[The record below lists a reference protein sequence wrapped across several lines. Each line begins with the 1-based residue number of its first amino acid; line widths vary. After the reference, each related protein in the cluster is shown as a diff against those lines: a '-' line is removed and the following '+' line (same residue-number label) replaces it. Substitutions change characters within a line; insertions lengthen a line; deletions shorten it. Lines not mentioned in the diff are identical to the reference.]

1 MHLVKEKKILE
12 KTSPNFLSLYRE
24 HLYTLCNVVILL
36 FPFLKNAM
44 YFLFYVFERKIGN
57 APNTTSKEKLTVFS
71 IIILNDQLVN
81 TGYEHNF

>member
-1 MHLVKEKKILE
+1 
-12 KTSPNFLSLYRE
+12 
-24 HLYTLCNVVILL
+24 
-36 FPFLKNAM
+36 M